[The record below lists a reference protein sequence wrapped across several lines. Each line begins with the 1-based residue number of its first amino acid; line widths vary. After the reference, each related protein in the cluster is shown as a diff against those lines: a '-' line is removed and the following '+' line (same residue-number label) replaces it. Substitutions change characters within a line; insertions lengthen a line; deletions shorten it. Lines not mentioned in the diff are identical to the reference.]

1 MSSYADFKLAGIIR
15 DVSVF
20 AVPATH
26 VERMQVS
33 THFDSDYRNATL
45 RIDLTLVNESN
56 RRSSCGEISWELRSS
71 EGVAVPASIAPVRF
85 SLPPWGRWETKGKIP
100 VESPQHREA
109 EHPHLYRLVFHLT
122 ENGKE
127 TEQVAR
133 RVARQYASKL
143 RDQSRPRY
151 AAVMSRQM
159 LADSH
164 IPLSSGLLV
173 WVEPTSRHV
182 RYVPLTR
189 SSRMRRMSSCMGTAP
204 RSR

>member
-100 VESPQHREA
+100 VESPQHWEA

-133 RVARQYASKL
+133 RVGFRQVEARGTQLLINGVPVKL
-143 RDQSRPRY
+143 RETCHQDSDPVRGR
-151 AAVMSRQM
+151 AVT
-159 LADSH
+159 
-164 IPLSSGLLV
+164 P
-173 WVEPTSRHV
+173 E
-182 RYVPLTR
+182 LTR
-189 SSRMRRMSSCMGTAP
+189 LRRQVPSGCREIFRA
-204 RSR
+204 R